1 MATDRPSSSDEPST
15 KTESTHQSVMTAG
28 LMWQGVRLARLNPNT
43 VELSRH
49 SGMDRR
55 NPDCMD
61 ASSSDHPWSLGSGAP
76 PVIPDRGRLCRNDE
90 INLNSTALAGRCP
103 KPRRPWSLGSGD
115 PCRNDEV
122 FHNLT
127 VVTLRRGDP
136 SRTLRVL
143 ISPER
148 FKLHSHAGALIVI
161 HKSHRV
167 RNVDHGLSN
176 PEGCQP
182 KA

>member
-61 ASSSDHPWSLGSGAP
+61 ASSSDRPCSLGSGAP
-76 PVIPDRGRLCRNDE
+76 CRNDE
-90 INLNSTALAGRCP
+90 ANL
-103 KPRRPWSLGSGD
+103 
-115 PCRNDEV
+115 
-122 FHNLT
+122 
-127 VVTLRRGDP
+127 
-136 SRTLRVL
+136 
-143 ISPER
+143 
-148 FKLHSHAGALIVI
+148 
-161 HKSHRV
+161 
-167 RNVDHGLSN
+167 
-176 PEGCQP
+176 CQQHCG
-182 KA
+182 